1 MNISFE
7 PARKIHPHPPNS
19 TSEYIT
25 NISYFW
31 TRFQKIFV
39 KKFLSLIYFIFFL
52 QSLPKFIAD
61 TFREFL
67 LSIFG
72 WYRNKFF
79 RETKFKLKISCFLG
93 NCWKIH
99 IHAPFHNSYKIFA
112 RGHPWLFKNFMA
124 GIFFMKIRISRQ
136 KMENCKED

>member
-1 MNISFE
+1 LNISFE
-7 PARKIHPHPPNS
+7 PARKIHPHPSNS

-39 KKFLSLIYFIFFL
+39 KNSYLLFISYFFL

-79 RETKFKLKISCFLG
+79 RETKF
-93 NCWKIH
+93 
-99 IHAPFHNSYKIFA
+99 
-112 RGHPWLFKNFMA
+112 
-124 GIFFMKIRISRQ
+124 
-136 KMENCKED
+136 